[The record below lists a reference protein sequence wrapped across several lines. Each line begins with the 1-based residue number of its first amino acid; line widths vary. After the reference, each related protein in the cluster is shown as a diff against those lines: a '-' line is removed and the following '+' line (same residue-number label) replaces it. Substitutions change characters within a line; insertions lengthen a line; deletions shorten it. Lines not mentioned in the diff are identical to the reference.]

1 MAKTQSAHQTVRS
14 LTSSIRSSTLSILFG
29 ISACAARRG
38 AARGEVAGAQEG
50 STRITGPPGEGSAAA
65 GAVAGEEGRAG
76 GGGDSSR
83 RRIF

>member
-29 ISACAARRG
+29 ISACPARRG
-38 AARGEVAGAQEG
+38 VGPGEAGGQEG
-50 STRITGPPGEGSAAA
+50 STRVTGPPGEGSAAA